1 MSDTEA
7 PMSESDIFWMRRA
20 LRLTNRVKT
29 HPSPGVGAV
38 IVKDGEL
45 ISEGWTYHTEKV
57 HAEAMALARA
67 GEKARGATLYTTL
80 EPCSHRQR
88 PDGSLRTPCSQRCI
102 EAGVARVVA
111 ATLDLN
117 PQVSGE
123 GFVQLQAAGI
133 ALTRGVCEA
142 EAKEAHRAFLKH
154 QLTGLPFITHK
165 AAMTLDGKLA
175 ASHAAP
181 LAITSASAR
190 RAVHKLRA
198 QADAVLVGVGTVL
211 ADDPEL
217 TVRLVRGANPIPV
230 IFDSQLR
237 TPKTARLNRPGTLI
251 LTCREPEPGWD
262 AELVTLPADDF
273 GRVAVYPALQFLAEC
288 GLLELLLESGGALAA
303 AFWAAQAVDRAL
315 FFIAPKLI
323 GGAHAPTPLDGPG
336 LETPIE
342 LQSLRIRRYG
352 PDVALS
358 YSASREQPRSTAPG
372 ARPRS

>member
-1 MSDTEA
+1 MSLKRPRSSAMPSNPDV
-7 PMSESDIFWMRRA
+7 FWMRRA
-20 LRLTNRVKT
+20 LRLVNREKT

-38 IVKDGEL
+38 IVKDGAL

-67 GEKARGATLYTTL
+67 GERARGATLYTTL
-80 EPCSHRQR
+80 EPCSHWQR
-88 PDGSLRTPCSQRCI
+88 PDSSPRVPCTHHCI
-102 EAGVARVVA
+102 EAGVTRVVA
-111 ATLDLN
+111 ATLDPN
-117 PQVSGE
+117 PQVSGD
-123 GFVQLQAAGI
+123 GFAQLQAAGI
-133 ALTRGVCEA
+133 ALTIGVCEDA
-142 EAKEAHRAFLKH
+142 AIDAHRAFLKH
-154 QLTGLPFITHK
+154 QRTGLPFVTHK

-175 ASHAAP
+175 ASHTAP
-181 LAITSASAR
+181 LAITSPPAR

-217 TVRLVRGANPIPV
+217 TVRLVRGTNPTPV

-251 LTCREPEPGWD
+251 LTCREQEPGWN

-273 GRVAVYPALQFLAEC
+273 GHVAVRSALPFLAER

-303 AFWAAQAVDRAL
+303 AFWQAQAVDRAL

-336 LETPIE
+336 LSAPIE
-342 LQSLRIRRYG
+342 LQNLRVRRYG
-352 PDVALS
+352 PDVALEGR
-358 YSASREQPRSTAPG
+358 A
-372 ARPRS
+372 